1 MTTEGPPLAR
11 LLRDPQ
17 VIFDTMVPV
26 AWAVAGHGATL
37 RYAFRGRAIIPG
49 RVYAEI
55 DGHSYSTERARAG
68 EMIRPTNFAR
78 RVEVPAEDRPAV
90 IRRMEGWTSI
100 ERVAEE
106 PSENRGESE
115 AIQLCLNLG
124 GIALVTQ
131 DRKGIL
137 AAEAEGIEVFTSIHV
152 LYALVIKGLI
162 RDCLTAWGIYMSLE
176 ATGLWAVADYP
187 YDAVGQ
193 TRFLAKAADVE
204 AAGVRWRARN
214 P

>member
-1 MTTEGPPLAR
+1 MTTEGPPLVR
-11 LLRDPQ
+11 LVRDPQ
-17 VIFDTMVPV
+17 VVFDTMIPV

-78 RVEVPAEDRPAV
+78 RVEVPAEDRPTV

-100 ERVAEE
+100 ERVA
-106 PSENRGESE
+106 
-115 AIQLCLNLG
+115 
-124 GIALVTQ
+124 
-131 DRKGIL
+131 D
-137 AAEAEGIEVFTSIHV
+137 EAEGIDVFTSIHV
-152 LYALVIKGLI
+152 LYALVIKSQV
-162 RDCLTAWGIYMSLE
+162 RDCVTAWGVYMSLE

-193 TRFLAKAADVE
+193 ARFLAKAADVE